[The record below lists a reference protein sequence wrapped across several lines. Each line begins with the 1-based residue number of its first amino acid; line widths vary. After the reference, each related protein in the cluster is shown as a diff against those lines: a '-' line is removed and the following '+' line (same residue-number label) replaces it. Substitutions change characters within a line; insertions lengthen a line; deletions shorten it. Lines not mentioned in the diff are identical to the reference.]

1 VPAYA
6 SLIRLSADQGSRYV
20 FGETPVVGFVPVNNA
35 NPDLKWETTDQT
47 NVALDYGFLNSRV
60 SGSLEYYVKN
70 TRDLLLTV
78 PVPQPAVVGDR
89 LQNIGKMSNKGVE
102 FSLDAQVLNRAT
114 SNWSAGLVYS
124 ADRNK
129 VIDLGNTPFYVT
141 GIMSGQG
148 QSGAPAQRILPGQP
162 LGTFYGPQ
170 YIGVCQANGNNPS
183 PCGPGADGILNT
195 PTTPSNDDPQPG
207 QQLFNHYTVDANGKL
222 VLSPNPTAN
231 PGGSDYVVLGDAN
244 PKWTLGLRTSGN
256 VGKFDFSMLI
266 NSQHGQKI
274 LNETAL
280 VYETKSN
287 AKNSKNFL
295 AAALNDGVGPTEPS
309 KFSDR
314 FIEDGSFWRLQ
325 NVTVGYTFDLPQFTG
340 TARGSRVYVSG
351 DNLLLSTSYT
361 GFDPEVYS
369 YAGLASRGIDYLHY
383 PRARTITGGI
393 RVAF

>member
-1 VPAYA
+1 
-6 SLIRLSADQGSRYV
+6 
-20 FGETPVVGFVPVNNA
+20 
-35 NPDLKWETTDQT
+35 
-47 NVALDYGFLNSRV
+47 
-60 SGSLEYYVKN
+60 
-70 TRDLLLTV
+70 
-78 PVPQPAVVGDR
+78 
-89 LQNIGKMSNKGVE
+89 
-102 FSLDAQVLNRAT
+102 VLNRAT
-114 SNWSAGLVYS
+114 SNWSAGLVYA

-129 VIDLGNTPFYVT
+129 VVDLGATPFYVT

-183 PCGPGADGILNT
+183 PCGPGPDGIFNT
-195 PTTPSNDDPQPG
+195 PTTPSTDDPKAG
-207 QQLFNHYTVDANGKL
+207 QQLFNHYTVDANGNL
-222 VLSPNPTAN
+222 VLSANPTAN
-231 PGGSDYVVLGDAN
+231 PGGADYVVLGNAN

-266 NSQHGQKI
+266 NSQHGQKV

-287 AKNSKNFL
+287 AINSKNFL
-295 AAALNDGVGPTEPS
+295 AAALNDGVGPREPS

-325 NVTVGYTFDLPQFTG
+325 NVTIGYTFDLPAYTG
-340 TARGSRVYVSG
+340 TARGSRVYLSG
-351 DNLLLSTSYT
+351 DNLLLSTSYS

>member
-1 VPAYA
+1 V
-6 SLIRLSADQGSRYV
+6 
-20 FGETPVVGFVPVNNA
+20 GE
-35 NPDLKWETTDQT
+35 
-47 NVALDYGFLNSRV
+47 
-60 SGSLEYYVKN
+60 
-70 TRDLLLTV
+70 
-78 PVPQPAVVGDR
+78 R

-102 FSLDAQVLNRAT
+102 FSLDAQVLNRTT

-129 VIDLGNTPFYVT
+129 VIDLGTTPFYVT

-148 QSGAPAQRILPGQP
+148 QSGAPSQRILPGQP

-170 YIGVCQANGNNPS
+170 YIGVCVSN
-183 PCGPGADGILNT
+183 CGPGGDGIVGT
-195 PTTPSNDDPQPG
+195 SDDPKVG
-207 QQLFNHYTVDANGKL
+207 SQLFNHYTVGSDGKL
-222 VLSPNPTAN
+222 VLSPNPTAT
-231 PGGSDYVVLGDAN
+231 PGGADYIVLGNAN

-266 NSQHGQKI
+266 NSQHGQKV

-287 AKNSKNFL
+287 ARNSKNFL

-325 NVTVGYTFDLPQFTG
+325 NVTIGYTFDLPAYTG
-340 TARGSRVYVSG
+340 TARGSRVYLSG

-361 GFDPEVYS
+361 GYDPEVYS